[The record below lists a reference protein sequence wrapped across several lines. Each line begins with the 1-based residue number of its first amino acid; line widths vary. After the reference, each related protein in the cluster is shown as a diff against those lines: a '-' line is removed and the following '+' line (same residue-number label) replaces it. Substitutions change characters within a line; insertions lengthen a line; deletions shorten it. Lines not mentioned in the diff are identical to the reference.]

1 MNIMK
6 GKKKNTQSLSFPKTI
21 VPFLYL
27 KILYQLGYVPAT
39 LHGKKLFIVSN
50 KSKIIDVMPSREVGT
65 IQTQFVT
72 LRWKGK
78 EICVINRIN
87 LSPYHNLSPTINNKG

>member
-6 GKKKNTQSLSFPKTI
+6 GRKKTQSLSFPKTI
-21 VPFLYL
+21 VRFLYL

-65 IQTQFVT
+65 I
-72 LRWKGK
+72 
-78 EICVINRIN
+78 
-87 LSPYHNLSPTINNKG
+87 